1 MSLRYPVAIMLACI
15 VTLFLFWVM
24 QALVNTT
31 GELTKAIRTPSVDFV
46 RLRKDNTPEVKKRAP
61 PKKEKPDAPPPPP
74 DISMS
79 KARLDPGGA
88 VASIS
93 PAIDPGDALAGGIQS
108 GGGSDREAVPLVRI
122 APEYPMRARQRNIE
136 GWVHVKFTI
145 TKAGTVKDVVV
156 LDSHPGTIFDKA
168 AVRAVA
174 KWKYNP
180 KIENGAAI
188 ERRGQ
193 TTVVDFSME

>member
-1 MSLRYPVAIMLACI
+1 MSLRFPASLLLAGI

-31 GELTKAIRTPSVDFV
+31 GELEEGIRSASVEFI
-46 RLRKDNTPEVKKRAP
+46 RLRKDRTPEMKKRAP
-61 PKKEKPDAPPPPP
+61 PKRQKPDQPPPPP

-79 KARLDPGGA
+79 KARLDPGAGVGSLA
-88 VASIS
+88 
-93 PAIDPGDALAGGIQS
+93 PALDPNSDLLDGLSG

-122 APEYPMRARQRNIE
+122 PAEYPMRARQRGIE
-136 GWVHVKFTI
+136 GWVSVQFTI
-145 TKAGTVKDVVV
+145 TRAGTVKGAVV

-168 AVRAVA
+168 ALRSVE

-180 KIENGAAI
+180 KIDNGVAV
-188 ERRGQ
+188 ERPGQ
-193 TTVVDFSME
+193 RTTILFEME

>member
-1 MSLRYPVAIMLACI
+1 MSLRYPVAILLACM

-31 GELTKAIRTPSVDFV
+31 GELSKGIRTPSVDFV
-46 RLRKDNTPEVKKRAP
+46 RLRKDTTPEMKKRAP
-61 PKKEKPDAPPPPP
+61 PKKAKPEAPPPPP

-79 KARLDPGGA
+79 KARLDPGAGVGSMA
-88 VASIS
+88 
-93 PAIDPGDALAGGIQS
+93 PNIDPSDALAGGIQS

-122 APEYPMRARQRNIE
+122 PPEYPMRARQRNIE

-145 TKAGTVKDVVV
+145 TKAGTVKDVIV
-156 LDSHPGTIFDKA
+156 LGSHPGTIFDKA
-168 AVRAVA
+168 AKRAVA

-180 KIENGAAI
+180 KILNGAAI
-188 ERRGQ
+188 ERVGQ